1 MSTAPT
7 VAFDPITYEVISHR
21 LWSINEEGS
30 TTIAHAS
37 GSPVVQATDYNFALY
52 APNGD
57 LAVSGVFYMLPVYVM
72 QMMIKKTLERFG
84 DELEP
89 GDVFVTN
96 DPFTAGV
103 HQSDVQFVSPFFH
116 DGQVVAWT
124 GCMAHVMDVGG
135 MNPGSW
141 CPTATELA
149 QEGLLIPL
157 QRIVNGGTIDRGLWD
172 LIMSNSRLPAML
184 ANDFSAMLSSHR
196 VAQTRLTEA
205 CQEYGAEPIV
215 DVMQQSIE
223 RTERQMREWIRELP
237 DGTFQ
242 HIGFVDH
249 DGQANN
255 LYKVVCTLT
264 KREDTLTFDFEGTD
278 PAIVGFGNSSAPGT
292 LGAIGT
298 AIIGI
303 FGSKLNWNAGL
314 IRPVT
319 VSTPHNSVISAEP
332 PSPISSGSTGAAWV
346 ASAGATACVAKM
358 LAFREE
364 YREYVMG
371 PADGSWL
378 LTQFGGLNQFGE
390 PFAVMFMDPLAWGGP
405 AFGFRDGVNTGG
417 SLTALG
423 GGFND
428 VELHESQ
435 HPLLYLW
442 RRENPDSGGAGR
454 YHGGNGIELALAV
467 YDTEGILSICGT
479 QGAVVPICTGVF
491 GGYPGSTSMYDVSAN
506 SDWREV
512 FAAGGS
518 IHTMDDLHGQRSI
531 PEAKSTLMLGAHDV
545 VNNITQNAGGFGDP
559 LERPA
564 AEVLADVL
572 GGHVT
577 VETAHAIYGV
587 HIGDDEV
594 DEPATEQ
601 TRAALLQDRLQGLH
615 NRLEVYPIRHD
626 LPVLETWGGVLNLLR
641 GEEGVLV
648 QSAASGAILGPLGD
662 NWRSVAPYRHLSASD
677 ISPSI
682 RVDERLEVRQYL
694 DPLTGRS
701 LWVDVLR
708 TGDDEAF
715 DFRLDSLS

>member
-116 DGQVVAWT
+116 EGQVVAWT

-157 QRIVNGGTIDRGLWD
+157 QRVVNAGTIDQGLWD
-172 LIMSNSRLPAML
+172 LIMTNSRLPAML

-264 KREDTLTFDFEGTD
+264 KHDDTLTFDFDGTD
-278 PAIVGFGNSSAPGT
+278 PAIVGFGNASAPGT

-303 FGSKLNWNAGL
+303 FGSRLNWNAGL

-319 VSTPHNSVISAEP
+319 VNTPHNSVISAEP

-405 AFGFRDGVNTGG
+405 AFSFRDGVNTGG

-454 YHGGNGIELALAV
+454 YRGGNGIELALAV
-467 YDTEGILSICGT
+467 YDTEGIISICGT

-491 GGYPGSTSMYDVSAN
+491 GGFPGGTSMYDVSAN

-512 FAAGGS
+512 FAGGGS
-518 IHTMDDLHGQRSI
+518 IHTMDELHGERSI

-577 VETAHAIYGV
+577 VEAAHAIYGV
-587 HIGDDEV
+587 HIRGDEV

-601 TRAALLQDRLQGLH
+601 TRTGLLRDRLEGLH
-615 NRLEVYPIRHD
+615 NLREEYPIREN
-626 LPVLETWGGVLNLLR
+626 LPVLETWGGVLNLVR
-641 GEEGVLV
+641 GDDGVLV
-648 QSAASGAILGPLGD
+648 QSALSGAILGPLGD
-662 NWRSVAPYRHLSASD
+662 NWRSVAPYRHLSPSD

-682 RVDERLEVRQYL
+682 RVDDRLEVRQYV
-694 DPLTGRS
+694 DPVTGRS